1 MALERSG
8 DLILS
13 QGTYVLVQD
22 GTTGQVEVVTGPFK
36 VTLGDMDKPVVYDR
50 ETRRFLTTTPDQAIK
65 VCPAADEGQYLVL
78 TNPTSDENGLRH
90 PTKGK
95 VSSIELKMGRKVNI
109 QGPNTFPLF
118 PGQVADIIDGHQL
131 KSNEYL
137 LIRVYNE
144 KEAKENLKNAVI
156 KVAEGTDD
164 KEKNKQ
170 LFDEKEIRT
179 GNLLIIKGTDVS
191 FYMPPTGIEVLELN
205 DKYTRDAVTLE
216 RLEYCI
222 LLDQNGGKRY
232 VKGPDVVF
240 PKPTE
245 TFIENKGQKVFRA
258 IELNENMGIYIK
270 VIADYEEGE
279 GKDKIK
285 YVAGEELFITG
296 NEQKIYFPRAEHAV
310 IKYGTESLHYSTALP
325 SGEGR
330 YILDKIKG
338 DVGTTKGPQMLLP
351 DPRKEVIVKRVL
363 DDKTVALWW
372 PGNTEALEY
381 NRKLRDAIGDSTND
395 YIEESAA
402 MVSRTIRDKKTVLTS
417 ASAGFMDDEM
427 IRKMEYTKPRT
438 IKLDTKYEGAIL
450 LNVWPN
456 FAVQIVN
463 KAGDRRVVEGP
474 KVIMLEYDETLET
487 LELSTGKPKTDN
499 ILMKTAYLQTKNNV
513 VSDIVTVETKDLIT
527 VDIRISYRVNFE
539 GDSKNW
545 FKVSDYVKLLTQ
557 HMRSLIR
564 NVVKK
569 RTVED
574 FNDNATDIIR
584 DVILGVSSEAKDGGK
599 KERTGRSFEEN
610 GMKIYDVEVLN
621 VKIGDAQIAKMLVD
635 SQHDI
640 VAKNLG
646 VISLQKDLEYSKK
659 VEVIRRDKLDETI
672 KTITKQSEV
681 DLLEENTKHTLLET
695 KSTNETSRISDKYN
709 AEKELQDILDE
720 IFNDKLERERKS
732 EELKDTFDQKQSD
745 RHIKEVQAE
754 MAAITP
760 GLIEAMIS
768 SNDIKFV
775 EILAKNLKEQRTGFN
790 LGDILGGETGGFE
803 AILKAVKGSPLE
815 DRVSKLVDDYKTF
828 KSDKKKKTST
838 N

>member
-1 MALERSG
+1 MASERSG

-22 GTTGQVEVVTGPFK
+22 GTSGQVEVVTGPFK
-36 VTLGDMDKPVVYDR
+36 LTLGDMDKPVVYDK
-50 ETRRFLTTTPDQAIK
+50 ETRRFVKMEPDQAIK
-65 VCPAADEGQYLVL
+65 VCPSADEGQYLVL
-78 TNPTSDENGLRH
+78 TNPTSDEEGLRH

-95 VSSIELKMGRKVNI
+95 VSSIELKTGRKINI
-109 QGPNTFPLF
+109 QGPNTFSLF
-118 PGQVADIIDGHQL
+118 PGQVADVVDGHQL

-137 LIRVYNE
+137 LIRIYNE
-144 KEAKENLKNAVI
+144 KEAKENLAKSVV
-156 KVAEGTDD
+156 KVAEGTEN

-170 LFDEKEIRT
+170 LFEDKEIRT

-191 FYMPPTGIEVLELN
+191 FYMPPTGIEVLAEG

-245 TFIENKGQKVFRA
+245 IFIEHKGQRIFRA

-270 VIADYEEGE
+270 VIAEYEED
-279 GKDKIK
+279 GKK
-285 YVAGEELFITG
+285 YGQGDELFITG
-296 NEQKIYFPRAEHAV
+296 NEQKIYFPRAEHAI
-310 IKYGTESLHYSTALP
+310 IKYGTESLHYSTAVP

-330 YILDKIKG
+330 YILDKIGG
-338 DVGTTKGPQMLLP
+338 DVHTSKGPQMLLP
-351 DPRKEVIVKRVL
+351 DPRKNVIVKRVL
-363 DDKTVALWW
+363 DDKTVELWW
-372 PGNTEALEY
+372 PGNKEALEY
-381 NRKLRDAIGDSTND
+381 NRKLRAAIGDSTND
-395 YIEESAA
+395 YISESDLASK
-402 MVSRTIRDKKTVLTS
+402 VVKEKKTVLTS
-417 ASAGFMDDEM
+417 SATPGFMDDEM
-427 IRKMEYTKPRT
+427 IRKMKYTEPRT

-450 LNVWPN
+450 INVWPN

-499 ILMKTAYLQTKNNV
+499 LLMKTAYLQTKNNV
-513 VSDIVTVETKDLIT
+513 VSDIVTVETQDLIS

-539 GDSKNW
+539 GDNKNW

-569 RTVED
+569 QTVQN

-584 DVILGVSSEAKDGGK
+584 NVILGESIEGK
-599 KERTGRSFEEN
+599 RAGRSFEEN

-621 VKIGDAQIAKMLVD
+621 VKIGDAQISKMLID

-640 VAKNLG
+640 VAKNLSI
-646 VISLQKDLEYSKK
+646 ISQQKDLEYSKQAESIK
-659 VEVIRRDKLDETI
+659 REKLDEFV
-672 KTITKQSEV
+672 KTLSKQSEV
-681 DLLEENTKHTLLET
+681 DLLEEENKHILLET
-695 KSTNETSRISDKYN
+695 KSTNEYSRTSEKYN
-709 AEKELQDILDE
+709 AEKALQSVLDE
-720 IFNDKLERERKS
+720 IFNEKLERDRKA
-732 EELKDTFDQKQSD
+732 EELKLTYDKERSEID
-745 RHIKEVQAE
+745 IKEVKAKME
-754 MAAITP
+754 AITP

-775 EILAKNLKEQRTGFN
+775 EILAKNLKEQKTGFS
-790 LGDILGGETGGFE
+790 LGEIFGGETGGFDS
-803 AILKAVKGSPLE
+803 ILKAVKGSPLE
-815 DRVSKLVDDYKTF
+815 DRVDKLISDYKTF
-828 KSDKKKKTST
+828 KTDKKKKTEI
-838 N
+838 

>member
-1 MALERSG
+1 MASERSG

-50 ETRRFLTTTPDQAIK
+50 ETRRFTQTTPDLAIK

-78 TNPTSDENGLRH
+78 TNPTSDEDGLRH

-109 QGPNTFPLF
+109 QGPNTFSLF
-118 PGQVADIIDGHQL
+118 PGQLADVIDGHQL

-144 KEAKENLKNAVI
+144 KEALENLKNAVV
-156 KVAEGTDD
+156 KTAEGVED
-164 KEKNKQ
+164 KQKNKQ

-191 FYMPPTGIEVLELN
+191 FYMPPTGIEVLEEN
-205 DKYTRDAVTLE
+205 DRYTRDAVTLE

-245 TFIENKGQKVFRA
+245 VFIENKNQKIFRA
-258 IELNENMGIYIK
+258 VELNENMGIYIK
-270 VIADYEEGE
+270 VIADYTEDGRDY
-279 GKDKIK
+279 K
-285 YVAGEELFITG
+285 AGEELFITG
-296 NEQKIYFPRAEHAV
+296 NEQKIYFPRAEHAI
-310 IKYGTESLHYSTALP
+310 IKYGTESIHYSTALP

-330 YILDKIKG
+330 YILNKVTG
-338 DVGTTKGPQMLLP
+338 DVGTTKGPKMLLP
-351 DPRKEVIVKRVL
+351 DPRTEVIVKRVL
-363 DDKTVALWW
+363 DDKTVELWW
-372 PGNTEALEY
+372 PGNKEALEY

-395 YIEESAA
+395 YIEENMSTT
-402 MVSRTIRDKKTVLTS
+402 SRTVRDKKVVLAS
-417 ASAGFMDDEM
+417 ASAGFMDDEL

-450 LNVWPN
+450 INVWPN
-456 FAVQIVN
+456 YAVQIVN

-499 ILMKTAYLQTKNNV
+499 VLMKTAYLQTKNNV
-513 VSDIVTVETKDLIT
+513 VSDIVTVETLDLIS

-569 RTVED
+569 KTVQD

-584 DVILGVSSEAKDGGK
+584 DVILGESKEGK
-599 KERTGRSFEEN
+599 RNGRSFEEN

-621 VKIGDAQIAKMLVD
+621 VKIGDTQIAKMLID

-646 VISLQKDLEYSKK
+646 IISQKKDLEYSKEIEEIK
-659 VEVIRRDKLDETI
+659 RKKLDETV
-672 KTITKQSEV
+672 KTLTKQSEV
-681 DLLEENTKHTLLET
+681 DLLEEENKHILLET
-695 KSTNETSRISDKYN
+695 KATNEYSRNSEKHN
-709 AEKELQDILDE
+709 AEKALQAVLDE
-720 IFNDKLERERKS
+720 IFNEKLERDRKA
-732 EELKDTFDQKQSD
+732 EELKLTYDKERSD
-745 RHIKEVQAE
+745 IHIKEVQAE

-775 EILAKNLKEQRTGFN
+775 EILAKNLKEQKTGFT
-790 LGDILGGETGGFE
+790 LGDLFGGESGGFDS
-803 AILKAVKGSPLE
+803 ILKAVKGSPLE
-815 DRVSKLVDDYKTF
+815 DRVNKLVEDYKTF
-828 KSDKKKKTST
+828 KSTKKKTT
-838 N
+838 L

>member
-8 DLILS
+8 DLVLS

-22 GTTGQVEVVTGPFK
+22 GATGQVEVITGPFK
-36 VTLGDMDKPVVYDR
+36 VSLADTDKPVVYDR
-50 ETRRFLTTTPDQAIK
+50 ETRRFTPTTPDQAIK

-78 TNPTSDENGLRH
+78 TNPTSDDSGLKH
-90 PTKGK
+90 PSKGK

-109 QGPNTFPLF
+109 QGPNTFSLF
-118 PGQVADIIDGHQL
+118 PGQLADVVDGHQL

-144 KEAKENLKNAVI
+144 KEAKENLAKSVVKA
-156 KVAEGTDD
+156 AEGTDD
-164 KEKNKQ
+164 KEKNRQ

-191 FYMPPTGIEVLELN
+191 FYIPPTGIEVLEED

-270 VIADYEEGE
+270 VIADYEE
-279 GKDKIK
+279 DKRK

-363 DDKTVALWW
+363 DDKTVELWW
-372 PGNTEALEY
+372 PGNKEALEY

-395 YIEESAA
+395 YIEESVA
-402 MVSRTIRDKKTVLTS
+402 MTSRGIRDKKTVLAS
-417 ASAGFMDDEM
+417 ASAGFMDDEL

-499 ILMKTAYLQTKNNV
+499 VLMKTAYLQTKNNV

-527 VDIRISYRVNFE
+527 VDVRISYRVNFE
-539 GDSKNW
+539 GDNANW

-569 RTVED
+569 KTVQD

-584 DVILGVSSEAKDGGK
+584 DVILGESKEGK
-599 KERTGRSFEEN
+599 RTGRLFEEN

-621 VKIGDAQIAKMLVD
+621 VKIGDAQIAKMLID

-646 VISLQKDLEYSKK
+646 VISLQKDLEYSKT
-659 VEVIRRDKLDETI
+659 VETIKREKLDETV
-672 KTITKQSEV
+672 KTLTKQSEV
-681 DLLEENTKHTLLET
+681 DLLEENTKHNLLET
-695 KSTNETSRISDKYN
+695 KSTNEYYRNSAKYN
-709 AEKELQDILDE
+709 AEKELQSVIDE
-720 IFNDKLERERKS
+720 IFNDKLERDRKA
-732 EELKDTFDQKQSD
+732 EELVDTFDSKKSE

-790 LGDILGGETGGFE
+790 LGDILGGETGGFD
-803 AILKAVKGSPLE
+803 AILRAVKGSPLE

-828 KSDKKKKTST
+828 KSEKKKKTST